1 MTQPDT
7 ATCAI
12 CGKVSAAA
20 SLIGCDH
27 LRRGLADMFR
37 EQHPDLPA
45 DSLICRDDLRSLR
58 RDYVARM
65 LEDEVGDLDAL
76 DRKILDS
83 MDNGTPLTTL
93 LPDPER
99 PTNFGDRMADRVAAF
114 GGSWAFILSFMALLV
129 VWMALNVTGWLFRP
143 FDAYPF
149 ILLNLVLSC
158 VAAFQ
163 APIIM
168 MSQRRQEAKDRLRA
182 QNDYVINL
190 KSELE
195 IRQLH
200 DKMDHQMARQWQ
212 RLAEIQRIQIDLL
225 EENGR

>member
-1 MTQPDT
+1 MNEPET
-7 ATCAI
+7 ASCAI
-12 CGKVSAAA
+12 CGKVCAAA
-20 SLIGCDH
+20 SMIEGDQ
-27 LRRGLADMFR
+27 LRRGLFEMFR
-37 EQHPDLPA
+37 EKHPDLPD
-45 DSLICRDDLRSLR
+45 DSLICRDDLRALR
-58 RDYVARM
+58 RDYVAHM

-76 DRKILDS
+76 DRKILES
-83 MDNGTPLTTL
+83 MDNAIPLTTL
-93 LPDPER
+93 LPDPDK
-99 PTNFGDRMADRVAAF
+99 PATFGDGMADRVANF
-114 GGSWAFILSFMALLV
+114 GGSWAFILSFMALLL
-129 VWMALNVTGWLFRP
+129 VWTLLNVTGWLFRP

-158 VAAFQ
+158 IAALQ
-163 APIIM
+163 APVIM
-168 MSQRRQEAKDRLRA
+168 MSQRRQEARDRQRA